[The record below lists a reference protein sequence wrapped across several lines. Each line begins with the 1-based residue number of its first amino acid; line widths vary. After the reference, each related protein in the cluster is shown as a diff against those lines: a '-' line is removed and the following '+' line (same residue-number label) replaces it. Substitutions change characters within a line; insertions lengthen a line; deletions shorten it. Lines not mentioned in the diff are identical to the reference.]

1 MEHGMKRRLH
11 DDSHDSRQFS
21 ILQFNIWPPLSY
33 ITNRITQVARRLSVS
48 RQEGIARAAPCG
60 EPAAKD
66 MKHGSCHLKIERR
79 TVMAVSEAED
89 FIDSAPE
96 KEFYE
101 ATIAELLPQWA
112 VPA

>member
-33 ITNRITQVARRLSVS
+33 ITNRITQVARRLSAS
-48 RQEGIARAAPCG
+48 RQWGIARAAPCG

-66 MKHGSCHLKIERR
+66 MKNGSCHLKKERR
-79 TVMAVSEAED
+79 TGMAVIRAEVG
-89 FIDSAPE
+89 IDGPQE
-96 KEFYE
+96 KGF
-101 ATIAELLPQWA
+101 ARGTIAWLLLQS
-112 VPA
+112 V